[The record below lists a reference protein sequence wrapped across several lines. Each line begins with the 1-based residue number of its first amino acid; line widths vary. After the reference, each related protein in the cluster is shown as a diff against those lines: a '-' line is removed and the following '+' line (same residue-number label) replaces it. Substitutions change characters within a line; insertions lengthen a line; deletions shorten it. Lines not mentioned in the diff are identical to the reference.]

1 MRNMQY
7 GNRRQTTVKR
17 YITIDGGTTNTRIR
31 LIENGT
37 AMYEIRLKAGAG
49 NKNEILEK
57 IFEYFYRELR
67 PALTADEHMALDNL
81 ADELGSGEN
90 RKQTVYKITRL
101 LYNAGRND
109 KTDVA
114 DLTGKLI
121 LEKLP
126 SKLSEEKIAENIGI
140 GRYYLHYRFK
150 MQTGITVEKY
160 IDVLEDIKQADK

>member
-1 MRNMQY
+1 M
-7 GNRRQTTVKR
+7 KR

-37 AMYEIRLKAGAG
+37 AMDEIRLKAGAG

-57 IFEYFYRELR
+57 IFEYFYRGLR
-67 PALTADEHMALDNL
+67 PALTADEHRALDNL
-81 ADELGSGEN
+81 ADELDSGEN

-101 LYNAGRND
+101 LYNAERYD

-114 DLTGKLI
+114 DLTRKLI

-126 SKLSEEKIAENIGI
+126 NKLSEEKIAENMGI

>member
-1 MRNMQY
+1 MPY
-7 GNRRQTTVKR
+7 F
-17 YITIDGGTTNTRIR
+17 
-31 LIENGT
+31 
-37 AMYEIRLKAGAG
+37 AAG

-90 RKQTVYKITRL
+90 REQTVYKITRL

-121 LEKLP
+121 PENLP

-160 IDVLEDIKQADK
+160 IDVLEDIKQDDK